1 MPSAGSTVQGMWDVA
16 VIASTVAVAVL
27 VQRLVVPKLGLP
39 HVDDGEEAPDFTGLG
54 STSNL
59 LLVLAFATLGGLAA
73 WHTHTPVWPWLGYI
87 ALGAPLV
94 VVDLRTTYLPNQL
107 MYPLWAAAGVGLAA
121 SATTDARAAIAG
133 VVGAFSGYAWFWC
146 VWRMS
151 STFGFGDVRLAAA
164 AGAVAGMSGMTGW
177 LTSLVVATAI
187 GAVAAIIARASG
199 RTVFPYGPWL
209 WLGPVV
215 AAWLPTG
222 S

>member
-1 MPSAGSTVQGMWDVA
+1 MRPEGSTVQGMWDVA
-16 VIASTVAVAVL
+16 VIATAVAVAAW
-27 VQRLVVPKLGLP
+27 VQRLVVPKLRQP
-39 HVDDGEEAPDFTGLG
+39 HVSDGEEAPDFTRLG
-54 STSNL
+54 SISNL
-59 LLVLAFATLGGLAA
+59 LLVLTFAALGALAA
-73 WHTHTPVWPWLGYI
+73 WHTSVPAWPWLGYI

-107 MYPLWAAAGVGLAA
+107 MYPLWVAVGVGVAA
-121 SATTDARAAIAG
+121 SAMTDVRIAIAG
-133 VVGAFSGYAWFWC
+133 VVGALAGYAWFWC

-164 AGAVAGMSGMTGW
+164 AGAVAGLTGMTGW
-177 LTSLVVATAI
+177 LTSLVIATAI

-199 RTVFPYGPWL
+199 RIVFPYGPWL
-209 WLGPVV
+209 WLGPVG

>member
-1 MPSAGSTVQGMWDVA
+1 MWEVVAIATAFVVA
-16 VIASTVAVAVL
+16 VW
-27 VQRLVVPKLGLP
+27 VQCIVVPTLRQP
-39 HVDDGEEAPDFTGLG
+39 HVDDGDETPDFTGLG
-54 STSNL
+54 SASNV
-59 LLVLAFATLGGLAA
+59 LLVLVCAALGGLAA
-73 WHTHTPVWPWLGYI
+73 WHTSTPAWPWLGYI

-107 MYPLWAAAGVGLAA
+107 MYPLWATIGVGLAV
-121 SATTDARAAIAG
+121 SATTDVRGAIAG
-133 VVGAFSGYAWFWC
+133 VTGALAGYTWFWC
-146 VWRMS
+146 VWRLS

-164 AGAVAGMSGMTGW
+164 AGAIAGMSGMTGW

-199 RTVFPYGPWL
+199 RTVVPYGPWL